1 VDNDVSGQFYAD
13 DLARVAIEH
22 PSFGQL
28 LRRRKWRI
36 AVAVTTVLAAS
47 MALYPV
53 LPRSYSSTSLVLLQP
68 TDQSGQPIVGRSTL
82 NALDENEIQAYDDIL
97 SSRTML
103 QAVVDKLELLNDPE
117 FNPALSRSRQQDIR
131 DWIKSFLLL
140 PPMFPEEAVLANVR
154 RHLYIVRSKKSY
166 AFQIGFWSES
176 PSKATVMANTLAN
189 AFVTDRLAN
198 KQRFQHELTKHLES
212 REVELEA
219 TYTDSELKMY
229 NYLLRSGLIHS
240 VERQALEQQLTTF
253 SRQYAEAASLADTL
267 ESRAKN
273 LAEMQRAG
281 TLDAAPDVLTSPVV
295 RDMKERLITLSS
307 GTGTGQTS
315 GGISA
320 TPEKL
325 NELKQLIGAEALR
338 IVRSV
343 QVDAMIARA
352 HATTLRDEIS
362 RIDTKTVFWK
372 EAERRLEGMQRQ
384 TDADRN
390 VLKDNMAQ
398 LRAQSGIIAAL
409 RSDADVISDAVPSSR
424 PTFPNPLVY
433 AVGTIFVAL
442 LLAGAVILPGL
453 LPMPETPKYRRQ
465 KFAQ

>member
-1 VDNDVSGQFYAD
+1 
-13 DLARVAIEH
+13 
-22 PSFGQL
+22 
-28 LRRRKWRI
+28 
-36 AVAVTTVLAAS
+36 
-47 MALYPV
+47 
-53 LPRSYSSTSLVLLQP
+53 
-68 TDQSGQPIVGRSTL
+68 
-82 NALDENEIQAYDDIL
+82 
-97 SSRTML
+97 
-103 QAVVDKLELLNDPE
+103 
-117 FNPALSRSRQQDIR
+117 
-131 DWIKSFLLL
+131 
-140 PPMFPEEAVLANVR
+140 LANVR

-442 LLAGAVILPGL
+442 LLAGVLILPSL
-453 LPMPETPKYRRQ
+453 LSMPETPKIAGSYSRHDDLGSDHDVSRP
-465 KFAQ
+465 AG